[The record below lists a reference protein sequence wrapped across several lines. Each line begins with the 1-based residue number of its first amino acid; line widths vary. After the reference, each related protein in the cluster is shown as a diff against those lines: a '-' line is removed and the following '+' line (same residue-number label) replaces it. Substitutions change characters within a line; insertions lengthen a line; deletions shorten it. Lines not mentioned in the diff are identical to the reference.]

1 MTARFIRTDTRGS
14 SSRPGERFSTKRPD
28 TFTQTRCFAQLQ
40 TSCSQAADHTLSPVC
55 KIRSRIW
62 TKRAA
67 VGHTLKPRLRL
78 MRRRIRQRRVRRVQ
92 VLAAV
97 WATALFLAEWAGWR
111 SKLTWGA
118 PRQLQDIWWHLP
130 VLFGVFFALC
140 MLWPWRLD
148 SYDDI

>member
-1 MTARFIRTDTRGS
+1 MALQHTGQMGFWAVHDS
-14 SSRPGERFSTKRPD
+14 QNVSLRPSMSDMEIYH
-28 TFTQTRCFAQLQ
+28 Q
-40 TSCSQAADHTLSPVC
+40 VC